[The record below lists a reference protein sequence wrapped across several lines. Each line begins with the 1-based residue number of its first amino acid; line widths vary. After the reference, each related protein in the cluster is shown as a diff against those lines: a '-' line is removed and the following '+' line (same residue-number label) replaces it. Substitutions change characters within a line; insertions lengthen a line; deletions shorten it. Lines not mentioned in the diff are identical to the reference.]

1 MANSHTSDHSPQQ
14 FRRGTRASELLRDV
28 SFPMAVRG
36 YDRRTVD
43 EFVEELRTLVADLE
57 AHQTREGVVQR
68 ALDELGEET
77 AGILQRAHETAD
89 EIAARSRAQADGR
102 LQRAEREAE
111 IVKRDADEYAEQVVA
126 DTRLLWDERQRLIE
140 DIRHLADVVLGTADD
155 AMERLKLPEPLR
167 AAEQEAE
174 EPGGGANV
182 TPIPHPLSIA
192 RDPEPDPQSDP
203 SVPYDL
209 ELPVEEDPDATVAW
223 GVGRE
228 QDPETTAAWPE
239 EGEEDPESAA
249 PYAVEDEYAEEAEP
263 DTDAGAA
270 YAVEGERDPD
280 ATARYAVEDEEDREG
295 EYADD
300 EAEQD
305 PDTTAAWPAEADDGE
320 TAPEDEQAA
329 DDDAGPQTVELEALP
344 GGNADDQPAEPEP
357 KRD

>member
-1 MANSHTSDHSPQQ
+1 MAEFDTQEYRAARSNRDSASDQI
-14 FRRGTRASELLRDV
+14 RDRT
-28 SFPMAVRG
+28 FPIVMRG
-36 YDRRTVD
+36 YDRAAVD
-43 EFVEELRTLVADLE
+43 AFLEEVLEIVAELE
-57 AHQTREGVVQR
+57 AKQSDESVVQR
-68 ALDELGEET
+68 KLEEVGEET
-77 AGILQRAHETAD
+77 ASILQRAHETAD

-155 AMERLKLPEPLR
+155 AMERLKLPAPLA
-167 AAEQEAE
+167 AAEQEEQQA
-174 EPGGGANV
+174 GGRANV

-239 EGEEDPESAA
+239 EGEEDPESAT
-249 PYAVEDEYAEEAEP
+249 PYADEDEY
-263 DTDAGAA
+263 
-270 YAVEGERDPD
+270 
-280 ATARYAVEDEEDREG
+280 
-295 EYADD
+295 
-300 EAEQD
+300 
-305 PDTTAAWPAEADDGE
+305 
-320 TAPEDEQAA
+320 
-329 DDDAGPQTVELEALP
+329 
-344 GGNADDQPAEPEP
+344 
-357 KRD
+357 